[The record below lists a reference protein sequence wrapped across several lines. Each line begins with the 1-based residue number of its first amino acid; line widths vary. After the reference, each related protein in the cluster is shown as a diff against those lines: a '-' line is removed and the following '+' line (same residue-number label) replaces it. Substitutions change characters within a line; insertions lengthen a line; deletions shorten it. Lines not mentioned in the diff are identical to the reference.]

1 MVRRLRVGDLRRKE
15 TTVTVRAQALT
26 SHKEDVM
33 RIDEEIRGGVVVL
46 TVSGTVRCRMEVE
59 PLHEYVR
66 WLAGEGYNRVL
77 IDYSSVK
84 WFGSAMLGILT
95 ASLSTLRRAGGDLRL
110 AGLSEKNRRVL
121 RVTHLDRVFVVLPS
135 VEEGVRTFGETRRL
149 ASRHVPGS
157 ELGVAAPGMAPQ
169 HA

>member
-1 MVRRLRVGDLRRKE
+1 
-15 TTVTVRAQALT
+15 
-26 SHKEDVM
+26 M

-66 WLAGEGYNRVL
+66 WLASEGYSRVL

-95 ASLSTLRRAGGDLRL
+95 ASLSTLRKAGGDLRL
-110 AGLSEKNRRVL
+110 TGLSEKNRHVL
-121 RVTHLDRVFVVLPS
+121 RVTHLDRAFVVLPS
-135 VEEGVRTFGETRRL
+135 VEEGVQTFCEAR
-149 ASRHVPGS
+149 S
-157 ELGVAAPGMAPQ
+157 EHPSQLLGNGLRGTTLGVSPQ
-169 HA
+169 PA